1 MNKNRIVLFAL
12 LLAMPSLISPPP
24 TSASI
29 LVHEQGSLSFVLFD
43 QCNGEFVQVSGEFER
58 VISSKENNDGTM
70 RLRVHYNAHG
80 QAVGLTSGCRYIFKD
95 KFTQTS
101 DQSAV
106 CGFTF
111 ELTRTQRLVSQGA
124 YPNRTLRLTLNVS
137 QDEDCVVTTSS
148 NQTIGC

>member
-1 MNKNRIVLFAL
+1 MNKNRIVLPAL
-12 LLAMPSLISPPP
+12 LLAVSSLISPPP

-58 VISSKENNDGTM
+58 VISSKANNDGTM

-80 QAVGLTSGCRYIFKD
+80 RAVGLTSGCRYIFND
-95 KFTQTS
+95 RFTQTS
-101 DQSAV
+101 EQSAV
-106 CGFTF
+106 CGFTL

-124 YPNRTLRLTLNVS
+124 YPNRTLRLTLSVS
-137 QDEDCVVTTSS
+137 QDEECVVTTSS